1 MHGLTSTRTVF
12 RARPRPKWSVAFML
26 FIAGLVSQPIDAAF
40 AGGTAATAS
49 PTASAELDHAQQLLR
64 DGKYA
69 EAYDLLSPMAE
80 ARRGDPAFDY
90 VLGRAALGAG
100 HAEQAKELFQASL
113 AAQPDSP
120 RAHLAL
126 GRAYYALGRYA
137 EAKIEFETV
146 LRFDNLPPDL
156 LSQVRIYNDAATQSV
171 EGGRR
176 LTSFGYAETGIGV
189 YDVHDTIGTQT
200 FGGSDRKDTFYNLRV
215 GGGLNYEL
223 DNGYALSG
231 TLDYR
236 FRYFDNNDSR
246 DNSDLR
252 WNMAGSRSFGDNN
265 LAVGFRG
272 RVSYRGNGNY
282 RNDAGIYGDYSH
294 RLDAANQLS
303 FELLYSRRWFP
314 GEPVVTWT
322 RTTAQGTAGW
332 IHSFMDGRASLT
344 VDGRFGRYVSTTLP
358 DGNSD
363 LYGASATLDFAF
375 TDTVDWGI
383 YYWWEHNAYDME
395 ALHFHPEALD
405 GVILAQRNDN
415 LHEAGTYLTWEFAP
429 TWSLRPSILWL
440 HDKSNADIGF
450 NYSSTEIFVNV
461 RKSF

>member
-1 MHGLTSTRTVF
+1 MHGLTSTRTVS
-12 RARPRPKWSVAFML
+12 RDRPRSKWSVALML
-26 FIAGLVSQPIDAAF
+26 LITGLALQPIHTAF
-40 AGGTAATAS
+40 AS
-49 PTASAELDHAQQLLR
+49 ASAPLTGSASGTDLSQARQLLHE
-64 DGKYA
+64 GKYA
-69 EAYDLLSPMAE
+69 EAYDLLSPVAD
-80 ARRGDPAFDY
+80 ANRDDVAFDY
-90 VLGRAALGAG
+90 VFGRAALGAG
-100 HAEQAKELFQASL
+100 HAEQARELFQASL

-120 RAHLAL
+120 PAHLAL

-146 LRFDNLPPDL
+146 LHFDNLPPDL
-156 LSQVRIYNDAATQSV
+156 LSQVRIYNEVARQSV
-171 EGGRR
+171 EEERR
-176 LTSFGYAETGIGV
+176 LTAFGYAETGIGV

-215 GGGLNYEL
+215 GGGLNYAL
-223 DNGYALSG
+223 DDGYALSG

-246 DNSDLR
+246 DNADLR

-265 LAVGFRG
+265 LSAGFRG

-282 RNDAGIYGDYSH
+282 RNDAGIYADYLH

-303 FELLYSRRWFP
+303 FELLYSRRWYP

-332 IHSFMDGRASLT
+332 IHSFMDGRASLN

-383 YYWWEHNAYDME
+383 YYWWEHNAYDQE

-429 TWSLRPSILWL
+429 SWSLRPSILWL